1 MTTHTFDITA
11 AVIPPQARSVLVIDL
26 DALRANWALLAART
40 ARTVECA
47 AVVKAEAYGLGV
59 EAVIGALSREGCR
72 TFFTA
77 TLREAQRIRQTASK
91 ATVYVL
97 DGLLPGA
104 AKSYADAELRPVL
117 SSWPEIEEWSTFCQ
131 DIHQRLPAA
140 IHVDTGMNRLGLSFD
155 ELRERS
161 NLPQTL
167 AHFELA
173 LVMSHLACA
182 DTPSHP
188 LNARQKTLFDEARGL
203 LPEAPA
209 SLANSGGI
217 LLGPEFHYDVVRP
230 GIALYGGNPLEGRPN
245 PMQPVIRLLA
255 RVLQVRDVKPGE
267 TIGYG
272 AAHAFAAPARTATIA
287 YGYADGY
294 PRAMSVRAMR
304 TGIDDTSP
312 VATVGGTTVPL
323 VGRISMDLVTLDVSS
338 IPIDLI
344 QRGSWVEL
352 AGRGITVDDLA
363 ARAGTIGYEILTN
376 IGRRSHRI
384 YLENGKAL

>member
-1 MTTHTFDITA
+1 
-11 AVIPPQARSVLVIDL
+11 VLQVDL

-40 ARTVECA
+40 AHATECS
-47 AVVKAEAYGLGV
+47 AVVKAEAYGLGL
-59 EAVIGALSREGCR
+59 EAVIGAVRREGCR

-77 TLREAQRIRQTASK
+77 TLREAQRIRQTAPE
-91 ATVYVL
+91 ATIYVL

-104 AKSYADAELRPVL
+104 AKSYAEAELRPVL
-117 SSWPEIEEWSTFCQ
+117 SSWQEIEEWATFCRDTRQ
-131 DIHQRLPAA
+131 QLPAA
-140 IHVDTGMNRLGLSFD
+140 IHVDTGMNRLGLSLA

-161 NLPQTL
+161 NLPEPV

-188 LNARQKTLFDEARGL
+188 LNARQKALFDEARSL

-209 SLANSGGI
+209 SLANSGGV
-217 LLGPEFHYDVVRP
+217 LLGEEFHYDVVRP
-230 GIALYGGNPLEGRPN
+230 GIALYGGNPLEDGPN

-255 RVLQVRDVKPGE
+255 RVLQVRDVQAGD

-272 AAHAFAAPARTATIA
+272 AAHTVTAPTRTATIA

-294 PRAMSVRAMR
+294 PRAMSVRALRSDAHVTPTM
-304 TGIDDTSP
+304 
-312 VATVGGTTVPL
+312 ATIGGTTAPL

-338 IPIDLI
+338 VPIDLV

-352 AGRGITVDDLA
+352 AGNGITVDDLA